1 MARMEPPRLAQWM
14 LEHLIPP
21 AERDEALTGDLEEHY
36 SAGRS
41 DAWYW
46 CQATAAVATGWTQ
59 YFSRR
64 GALLVFALL
73 WSMLAPA
80 WYAATSDFEA
90 SHDFGKVWEVLGPF
104 VLVGWTALHAA
115 YLWAGLM
122 VYQFVHRFVGRPLP
136 RKEIR
141 RAFWIVPLLLP
152 PIYGI
157 AFVLTAIYG
166 ETVPALQNAR
176 LAGSVLGQ
184 VSDLGLLADLIR
196 IPYFLTLA
204 GALWGTAQHAGRGA
218 RSLLLDTADGS
229 AATVSN
235 PPWADSSW
243 KPGRFFAFVVAA
255 GATNALICGF
265 LLCRLPDAH
274 SPSLSSLLLRAA
286 VFVALGVAAGTAGTW
301 AYWNNPAS
309 PFRDSAP
316 IDFRLFAL
324 VCAAAW
330 IWLPALTL
338 LYLQVTAFTSLVA
351 SVAAF
356 ALAAGLRQVP
366 MDFASAQPAFAFGR
380 YEGAELFADPFLRPR
395 SEGSGML
402 IALAIYAGGFA
413 MATQFFLGAS
423 MLLGLAAFLLGWRR
437 TVQRRE
443 PRWHEIPWAAFRL
456 MLLAMP
462 AVLITVWA
470 LMTGVAHRNRLMAE
484 VAAQALEGE
493 KNGDEKAA
501 AKSTAHGLGGYDSVI
516 LWPYP
521 AKKQIVAPL
530 PLQNGPLAPG
540 TRQPLVVEFDG
551 PYWYV
556 QPPDK
561 RPGPD
566 AHHARGSPL
575 GVNIEANN
583 SVLIVM
589 EARQRLAASIPL
601 ARCGE
606 IDVEIENRE
615 QHLGVIGMALILED
629 SSLPRQQIYAGRQ
642 RIYTGDPDQVP
653 LETIRFK
660 LPQQEQLRR
669 FDGITL
675 MLLPETEGVFRGP
688 RIAVR
693 DFRLYPR

>member
-21 AERDEALTGDLEEHY
+21 AERDEALAGDLEEHFR
-36 SAGRS
+36 AGRS
-41 DAWYW
+41 DVWYRR
-46 CQATAAVATGWTQ
+46 QAAVAVATGWTQ
-59 YFSRR
+59 YFARR
-64 GALLVFALL
+64 GTMLVFALV

-80 WYAATSDFEA
+80 WFVATSNFEA
-90 SHDFGKVWEVLGPF
+90 SHDFSKLWGILGPF
-104 VLVGWTALHAA
+104 VLVGWTALHAVF
-115 YLWAGLM
+115 LWAGLM
-122 VYQFVHRFVGRPLP
+122 VYQLVHIFLGKPIP
-136 RKEIR
+136 RKAIR
-141 RAFWIVPLLLP
+141 RAFWMVPLFLP
-152 PIYGI
+152 PIYGL
-157 AFVLTAIYG
+157 ALVMTAIYG
-166 ETVPALQNAR
+166 ETAPALQNAR
-176 LAGSVLGQ
+176 LAGNVLGQ
-184 VSDLGLLADLIR
+184 VSDLSLLADLIR
-196 IPYFLTLA
+196 IPYFLTLV

-218 RSLLLDTADGS
+218 RSLLLNTGDGS
-229 AATVSN
+229 AATVLN

-243 KPGRFFAFVVAA
+243 KPGPFFAFVVAA
-255 GATNALICGF
+255 GATNAWICSF
-265 LLCRLPDAH
+265 LLCSLPDAH

-286 VFVALGVAAGTAGTW
+286 VFVALGAAAGTAGAW
-301 AYWNNPAS
+301 AYWNNPVS

-324 VCAAAW
+324 ICAAAW

-338 LYLQVTAFTSLVA
+338 LYLQITAFTSLVA

-356 ALAAGLRQVP
+356 VLAAGLRQIP
-366 MDFASAQPAFAFGR
+366 MKFAPAPPSFPLRPGEQP
-380 YEGAELFADPFLRPR
+380 ELFADPFLRPR

-402 IALAIYAGGFA
+402 IAVAIYVGGFA
-413 MATQFFLGAS
+413 LATHSYLGAS
-423 MLLGLAAFLLGWRR
+423 MLLGLAAFLVGWRR

-443 PRWHEIPWAAFRL
+443 PRRHETLRAAFRL
-456 MLLAMP
+456 AILAMP

-484 VAAQALEGE
+484 ADAQALEG
-493 KNGDEKAA
+493 KTNGTEKAA
-501 AKSTAHGLGGYDSVI
+501 AKSAAHGLGGYDSVI

-540 TRQPLVVEFDG
+540 TRQPLVIQFDG

-556 QPPDK
+556 QPPDQ
-561 RPGPD
+561 RPGAD

-575 GVNIEANN
+575 GVRIEANN
-583 SVLIVM
+583 SVPIVM
-589 EARQRLAASIPL
+589 EARQRLAGSIPL

-606 IDVEIENRE
+606 VDVEIENRE

-629 SSLPRQQIYAGRQ
+629 SSTPRKQIYAGRQ

-653 LETIRFK
+653 LQTLRFK
-660 LPQQEQLRR
+660 LPQQAQLRR

-675 MLLPETEGVFRGP
+675 MLLPETEGNFRGP